1 MGLFSKEIKGPAP
14 KGTINPGDWFIDE
27 AGQHWVWQGNPY
39 GDKVGWWAATRGPG
53 NGQRLIPGEEANK
66 MELDSA
72 SVGPLKGY
80 DRTKTLRYPKD
91 VIDKST
97 DYVLFQF
104 GKYVPPFSQDS
115 LNTTETAGTN
125 QWTKYN
131 ASTNLTP
138 FETSIILPM
147 PQDLGNELSQSWE
160 GKQFS
165 AAGRAAV
172 ATAAAGQT
180 SFAMDKLTGDSNLVA
195 LQASITGGILN
206 KLPGVAGNIQFN
218 DITGSTRG
226 IVLNP
231 NAELLYDSPELR
243 EIGMSWKLLP
253 RTADEAAEIQKIVR
267 SFRGAS
273 LPSWGEKN
281 YFTSNDAAPDI
292 GITGLKN
299 KNDNDKLTGKANIPG
314 SNFVHVPNMCKFTFM
329 TGTGTNMN
337 IIQFKP
343 CAISKVQ
350 VNYTSDGTYAS
361 YQGGVPVAT
370 ELTLNFVESKIVF
383 AHEVEE
389 GF

>member
-39 GDKVGWWAATRGPG
+39 GDKVGFWSSTRGPG

-104 GKYVPPFSQDS
+104 GKYVPPFSQDA

-138 FETSIILPM
+138 FETAIILPM
-147 PQDLGNELSQSWE
+147 PQDLGNELAQSWE

-243 EIGMSWKLLP
+243 EIGMSWKMVP
-253 RTADEAAEIQKIVR
+253 RNTEEAEVISQIVK

-273 LPSWGEKN
+273 LPSWGEKD
-281 YFTSNDAAPDI
+281 YFSTNEAI
-292 GITGLKN
+292 NNITFTGLKTDADE
-299 KNDNDKLTGKANIPG
+299 KTMATLPG
-314 SNFVHVPNMCKFTFM
+314 SNFIHVPNMCKFTFM

-350 VNYTSDGTYAS
+350 VNYTSDGTYAA
-361 YQGGVPVAT
+361 YEGGVPVAT
-370 ELTLNFVESKIVF
+370 ELTINFIESKIVF

>member
-1 MGLFSKEIKGPAP
+1 MGFFNKEIKGPEP
-14 KGTINPGDWFIDE
+14 KGTINEGDWFIDKND
-27 AGQHWVWQGNPY
+27 QHWVWNTTPNSTKMTGF
-39 GDKVGWWAATRGPG
+39 WSSTRGPG
-53 NGQRLIPGEEANK
+53 DGQRLTPGEEANK
-66 MELDSA
+66 MEIGA
-72 SVGPLKGY
+72 SPVGPLKGY
-80 DRTKTLRYPKD
+80 DRLRTLRYPKD
-91 VIDKST
+91 VIDEST

-104 GKYVPPFSQDS
+104 GKYVPPFSQES
-115 LNTTETAGTN
+115 INTTETAGTN

-138 FETSIILPM
+138 FDTSIILPM

-180 SFAMDKLTGDSNLVA
+180 SYAMDKLTGDSNLVA

-243 EIGMSWKLLP
+243 EIGMNWKLLP
-253 RTADEAAEIQKIVR
+253 RNAAEAEDIKRIVKA
-267 SFRGAS
+267 FRGAS

-281 YFTSNDAAPDI
+281 YFTTNDAAPDI

-299 KNDNDKLTGKANIPG
+299 IDNEKLDRKANISG

-361 YQGGVPVAT
+361 YKDGVPVAT